1 MSSRKVTMVKKNQ
14 ILKHRWLPVCSH
26 LSEDSSGSFGCC
38 GRLGSVGRCQVKS
51 LNCFCRRANDLS
63 KISLPSAPGNG
74 NGGRYLKTRCI
85 CYYPTCYLQTFLSFC
100 FYSVFTSPVWLIS
113 HIGRVLCVPKIT
125 PTTFICNY
133 PCQLCPTYFNFSMCW
148 VGNS

>member
-1 MSSRKVTMVKKNQ
+1 MVKKNQ

-26 LSEDSSGSFGCC
+26 LIEDSSGSFGCC

-100 FYSVFTSPVWLIS
+100 FYSVFTIPVWVIS
-113 HIGRVLCVPKIT
+113 QIGRVLCVPK
-125 PTTFICNY
+125 NY
-133 PCQLCPTYFNFSMCW
+133 SNNLYLQLPLSALPSSYFNFSMCW